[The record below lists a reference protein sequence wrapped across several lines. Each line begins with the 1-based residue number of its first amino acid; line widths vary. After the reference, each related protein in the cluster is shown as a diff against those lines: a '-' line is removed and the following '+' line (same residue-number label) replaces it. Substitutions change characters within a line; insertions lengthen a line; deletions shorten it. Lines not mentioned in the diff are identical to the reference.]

1 MQRGSY
7 DGGGDGD
14 RWEDSLD
21 LSLFQYMDL
30 FTSLEASPG
39 PHHSE
44 FFKIKVSLLGP
55 G

>member
-7 DGGGDGD
+7 DVSGDGD
-14 RWEDSLD
+14 RLEDSLD
-21 LSLFQYMDL
+21 LSLFQHMDL
-30 FTSLEASPG
+30 FTSLEASPR